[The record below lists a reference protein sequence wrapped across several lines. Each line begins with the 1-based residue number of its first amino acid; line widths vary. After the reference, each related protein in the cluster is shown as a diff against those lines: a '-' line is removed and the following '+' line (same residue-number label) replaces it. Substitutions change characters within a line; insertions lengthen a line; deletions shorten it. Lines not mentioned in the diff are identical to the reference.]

1 MFPVLCNTITIT
13 QYYLKQQQ
21 QKQNKM
27 TTITL
32 TDSVTGKSKT
42 STTSQDLKGAMEV
55 FQDRINGRIVGNK
68 IYGFMQERTV
78 CISFS

>member
-13 QYYLKQQQ
+13 QYYLKQ

-42 STTSQDLKGAMEV
+42 STTSQDLKGAMKV